1 VLINAV
7 FEELKA
13 CVETI
18 SISVIFFSA
27 LQPAKVREK
36 AVQLSADGFIYRSA
50 DQAEMMAKIIEIL
63 S

>member
-1 VLINAV
+1 MLINAV

-27 LQPAKVREK
+27 LQPAKIGEK
-36 AVQLSADGFIYRSA
+36 AVQLGADGFISRSA
-50 DQAEMMAKIIEIL
+50 DPAEMMAKIIEIL